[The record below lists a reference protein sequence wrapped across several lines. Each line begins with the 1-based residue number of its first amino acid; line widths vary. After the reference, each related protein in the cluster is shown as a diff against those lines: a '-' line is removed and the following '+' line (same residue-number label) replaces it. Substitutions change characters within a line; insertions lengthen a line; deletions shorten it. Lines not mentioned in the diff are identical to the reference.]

1 MSLIE
6 KENLRMQNT
15 PKKAEEVIIIE
26 DEVEPTV
33 EKKLQQPQPQQQQEM
48 QSIDSMFKAIL
59 KAPTTELTTLLL
71 TLRRISSE
79 PFKLV
84 TSEGLPLL
92 HFLCLHAQLEHLQFL
107 ISKYSQEDPL
117 VPDLD
122 VLALTSNPAKESVL
136 HLAVKSKN
144 SECVK
149 CLLEL
154 GVDIFLKDAEGK
166 DATDL
171 VEQMLRGN
179 EQNPVVLKE
188 LMAMEKFLLR
198 YKENVQQLKGAKDAK
213 GRTYLHDAV
222 NECDLMFI
230 RKLLRSGFK
239 DIIHVV
245 DHEGRSCL
253 EELVKLYYE
262 EDETSAGA
270 GSEELNELGLS
281 NSSESQKKQKKKNI
295 TRILRELLMAAPEVD
310 YDKLIQFC
318 MGLKKG
324 SHSDDEVI
332 LTIRQFSN
340 KPQEPTRKRKS
351 YDGMDVEKQEEAP
364 TPSPVESSVTQESTQ
379 EDSHSVESLQVEE
392 SEKMVLDTTG
402 SPKKFVFNL
411 VKRDDGWST
420 LHCLVSEG
428 RLEEIEAYIEQKLPL
443 EEEDNDGYTPLHV
456 ACVKG
461 NAKIVK
467 LLIDAGVNI
476 NKKSKKNEVPLH
488 DACENSHVEC
498 VEVLLNAKAE
508 TDCLNSANKRPV
520 DLTDNILIKKMFNDF
535 KQQPGIFGSNSTGNF
550 KGNGPQSPS
559 KGGFEVK
566 GLDLAKEEKRANGP
580 ATSSRF
586 DDGIR
591 RRVDL
596 RARSTLSFQVDP
608 MWTPLNAFNLSTPY
622 PNLMNILS
630 SVNPATDP
638 HNLAI
643 LAGLVQ
649 PNIHL
654 PQDYF
659 VLDFHLARFFNYIS
673 TDDFFNSISAIL
685 SSNNSSGTFTLP
697 RRPVTFLELKNLI
710 LDSRVCNYSGVLGAM
725 EVGKL
730 TWVKLEDVLN
740 LIFPLYKAVKVSGAE
755 SELSASEY
763 VKKVN

>member
-1 MSLIE
+1 
-6 KENLRMQNT
+6 MQNT

-26 DEVEPTV
+26 DEVEPAL
-33 EKKLQQPQPQQQQEM
+33 ENKLQQPPQQQQPQQEM
-48 QSIDSMFKAIL
+48 QSIDAMFKALL
-59 KAPTTELTTLLL
+59 KAPTTELPTLLL
-71 TLRRISSE
+71 TLRRISPE
-79 PFKLV
+79 PFKLA

-107 ISKYSQEDPL
+107 IAKYSQEDPL

-122 VLALTSNPAKESVL
+122 VLVMTSNPAKESVL

-154 GVDIFLKDAEGK
+154 GVDILLKDAEGK

-171 VEQMLRGN
+171 VEQMRRGN

-188 LMAMEKFLLR
+188 LMAMKKFLLR
-198 YKENVQQLKGAKDAK
+198 YKENVQQLKWARDAK

-239 DIIHVV
+239 DIINVV
-245 DHEGRSCL
+245 DQDGRSCL

-262 EDETSAGA
+262 EDETSTVA

-295 TRILRELLMAAPEVD
+295 TKILRELLMASPDVD
-310 YDKLIQFC
+310 HEKLTQFC
-318 MGLKKG
+318 MGLKKD
-324 SHSDDEVI
+324 SYSDDEVI
-332 LTIRQFSN
+332 LTIRQVSS
-340 KPQEPTRKRKS
+340 KPLEASRKRKS
-351 YDGMDVEKQEEAP
+351 YDGMDVEKPAEEEEAP

-379 EDSHSVESLQVEE
+379 EEAQSVESLQVDEP
-392 SEKMVLDTTG
+392 EKMVLDAAE

-411 VKRDDGWST
+411 IKRDDGWSI

-428 RLEEIEAYIEQKLPL
+428 RLEEIQAYIEQKLPL

-461 NAKIVK
+461 NAKIVR
-467 LLIDAGVNI
+467 LLIDAGVNV

-566 GLDLAKEEKRANGP
+566 GLDLAKEEKKANGP
-580 ATSSRF
+580 TTGSRF

-608 MWTPLNAFNLSTPY
+608 MWTPLNVFNLSSPY

-649 PNIHL
+649 PNIPL
-654 PQDYF
+654 PQDYY

-685 SSNNSSGTFTLP
+685 SSNNSTGTFTLP

-710 LDSRVCNYSGVLGAM
+710 LDSRVCNYSGILGTM